1 MKRYVTVAAGLLMGA
16 ALAFAGGSKDKGK
29 AAAAPEKEPS
39 HEELVAAAQK
49 EGSLTIYT
57 HSSRT
62 AKAAAIFQEKYGI
75 KVDVTQLKDSEMIEK
90 VSKEAAADLD
100 AADIIFCQDGSRVY
114 PELILTG
121 YVQKYIPASAK
132 GHIIDSMYED
142 PLVWEIM
149 PKLFL
154 YNNEKEPLQVT
165 NIWQFTEP
173 EFKGRLQFKDAFSEG
188 VNMNFFTMITR
199 DDWAKKIAAAYKE
212 LYGKELTLTTKNA
225 GYEWIKALFKNGVV
239 LGKSDTTVAENV
251 GAKDQTKQLYALI
264 TSNKMRTAKA
274 KNLALQIAYEMK
286 PFAGFMYPAYTFIT
300 KNAKSPNAAKLY
312 MEFSMTA
319 EGWEPFNTM
328 GDYSAVDTIKNN
340 KEDKYTLE
348 DWAKI
353 VVFEDPVWCSEARSD
368 VEEFMSSLM

>member
-1 MKRYVTVAAGLLMGA
+1 M
-16 ALAFAGGSKDKGK
+16 
-29 AAAAPEKEPS
+29 
-39 HEELVAAAQK
+39 
-49 EGSLTIYT
+49 
-57 HSSRT
+57 
-62 AKAAAIFQEKYGI
+62 
-75 KVDVTQLKDSEMIEK
+75 
-90 VSKEAAADLD
+90 
-100 AADIIFCQDGSRVY
+100 
-114 PELILTG
+114 
-121 YVQKYIPASAK
+121 
-132 GHIIDSMYED
+132 
-142 PLVWEIM
+142 WEIM

-251 GAKDQTKQLYALI
+251 GAKGQAKQLYALI